1 MGNSAIKK
9 ELNKEDLEM
18 LHKLSKKPID
28 EIEFWYE
35 HFIKGTVYLCLNYL
49 ISNLKIYFP
58 KKLIFF

>member
-1 MGNSAIKK
+1 MLEGSILLVFSFKKMGNSAIKK

-35 HFIKGTVYLCLNYL
+35 HFIKGAELSLNY
-49 ISNLKIYFP
+49 F
-58 KKLIFF
+58 